1 MADNEEDQEIIDSSF
16 ELSTKLTEM
25 EKSTLYYISGYVS
38 FKEGCSVSAP
48 DVPADNSEFLN
59 YVSRGSLGH
68 PPPDLY
74 DFSQYIYAFFKA
86 REKKWCPQ
94 VFLDAYQIIYES
106 TAFKLQNVPSL
117 CRRFNNCFIKAFIK
131 HINDKLKS
139 KASKAVKQR
148 RISSHI
154 SAPL

>member
-74 DFSQYIYAFFKA
+74 DFSQYIYAF
-86 REKKWCPQ
+86 
-94 VFLDAYQIIYES
+94 S
-106 TAFKLQNVPSL
+106 
-117 CRRFNNCFIKAFIK
+117 
-131 HINDKLKS
+131 KLK
-139 KASKAVKQR
+139 R
-148 RISSHI
+148 RNVVHKCFLMHI
-154 SAPL
+154 K

>member
-1 MADNEEDQEIIDSSF
+1 M
-16 ELSTKLTEM
+16 STELTEI
-25 EKSTLYYISGYVS
+25 EKSTLYYISGYVA

-94 VFLDAYQIIYES
+94 VFLDAYQIIYNSPRGGEGS
-106 TAFKLQNVPSL
+106 AMS
-117 CRRFNNCFIKAFIK
+117 
-131 HINDKLKS
+131 
-139 KASKAVKQR
+139 VKKVLDR
-148 RISSHI
+148 GRGV
-154 SAPL
+154 SALW